1 MPRTKFFENILNKA
15 DQLVKLEVS
24 TVIGTFKEESTISA
38 ADLENGSAQDA
49 MIQKMDL
56 NDAML
61 SQVNMLT
68 GDIRTTMTPKFAQDE
83 KLREYHSV
91 RENQAHEIVLRNVK
105 VLESVGKMI
114 IDFANKEKDPV
125 IANGA
130 PTSDD

>member
-24 TVIGTFKEESTISA
+24 TVIGTFKEDSNISA

-56 NDAML
+56 NDAIL